1 MAMKIDG
8 KEYRNV
14 LKRQVTAA
22 TTVPFWVIAILS
34 LFILHFSLLSCT
46 QDGYDKGDGIYSYL
60 RGDFVEAVV
69 GADKTL
75 VSLTTDDGET
85 LPLKQPYSAKW
96 ITRPDTVYRC
106 MLYYNKVR
114 EANGQYVAD
123 PISIG
128 EVPCPIITPLAE
140 LETEMKTDP
149 VKFESAW
156 MGKTGKYLNLSL
168 VLMTGT
174 QDGEDATQRLVIVQ
188 DTILT
193 NPDATRTCFL
203 RLYHDQGGVPEY
215 YSAQVYASILT
226 SQIPADSV
234 RISINTYKGVV
245 EKAFHLNNQ

>member
-1 MAMKIDG
+1 MKMKIDG
-8 KEYRNV
+8 KKFRNV
-14 LKRQVTAA
+14 LKRQITAA
-22 TTVPFWVIAILS
+22 ASVLFWAVAIFS
-34 LFILHFSLLSCT
+34 LFTLNLSLLSCT

-60 RGDFVEAVV
+60 RGDFIEAVV

-85 LPLKQPYSAKW
+85 LPLSQPYSAKW

-114 EANGQYVAD
+114 EANGQYVAE
-123 PISIG
+123 PISVL
-128 EVPCPIITPLAE
+128 EVPCPKVVPLAE

-156 MGKTGKYLNLSL
+156 MGKNGRYLNLNLIVKTAS
-168 VLMTGT
+168 
-174 QDGEDATQRLVIVQ
+174 QEDEEVFQRLGIVQ
-188 DTILT
+188 DTIIT
-193 NPDATRTCFL
+193 NLDATRTCCL

-215 YSAQVYASILT
+215 YSANSYASILI

-234 RISINTYKGVV
+234 RISINTYSGVV
-245 EKAFHLNNQ
+245 EKTFPLKN